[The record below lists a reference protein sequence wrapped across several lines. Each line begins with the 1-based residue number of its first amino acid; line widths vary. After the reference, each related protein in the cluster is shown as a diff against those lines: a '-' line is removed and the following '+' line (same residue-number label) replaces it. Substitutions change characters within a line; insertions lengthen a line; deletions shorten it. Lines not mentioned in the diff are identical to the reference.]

1 MFIIIYRNGT
11 KTGIIITSSESKNAS
26 NTLSDFTIV
35 FDRQIV
41 LGGNQRYVIGLDK
54 VNSMTYIW
62 HNVSPDYQNNMISYH
77 NGTGYI
83 RIEFSNGCYDYTE
96 LSDYIEET
104 LITNGDLEPD
114 QASPITIEFD
124 LTSFKCF
131 VSIIKTFALDLK
143 GSNFGALIGF
153 EPTVIRQTQYGTD
166 IPNRTNSLD
175 TLYIHCDLVDN
186 SIVDGEYG
194 DVIYTIST
202 AVLRRSYPFK
212 DEPILKGFCV
222 VNKTIINSIRI
233 YITDALG
240 NIINLN
246 KVDTSFTFIL
256 KDNKNI

>member
-1 MFIIIYRNGT
+1 M
-11 KTGIIITSSESKNAS
+11 
-26 NTLSDFTIV
+26 
-35 FDRQIV
+35 
-41 LGGNQRYVIGLDK
+41 
-54 VNSMTYIW
+54 
-62 HNVSPDYQNNMISYH
+62 
-77 NGTGYI
+77 
-83 RIEFSNGCYDYTE
+83 
-96 LSDYIEET
+96 
-104 LITNGDLEPD
+104 ITNGDIEPD

-131 VSIIKTFALDLK
+131 LSIIKPFALDLR

-153 EPTVIRQTQYGTD
+153 EPTVIRQTQYGMD
-166 IPNRTNSLD
+166 IPNITNSLD

-202 AVLRRSYPFK
+202 ANLRRSYPFK
-212 DEPILKGFCV
+212 DGPIFKGFCE

-240 NIINLN
+240 KIINLN